1 MKILVEGEPIE
12 VIVTAD
18 KGANSKIVAWKM
30 SQQIALVSTQFIKK
44 IEYEHFDTFIVRC
57 YFDKGVKNEDR

>member
-1 MKILVEGEPIE
+1 MQILVEGEPVE
-12 VIVTAD
+12 VIVTAE
-18 KGANSKIVAWKM
+18 KNANPKIVAWKM

-44 IEYEHFDTFIVRC
+44 IEHEHYDTFLVRC